1 MAVVCSLRELQDLVK
16 EVGEAEGVEVM
27 VGATLTKL
35 SDANGMAR
43 LLRKMEGTKRWSVEE
58 LPKLQPFVEIATAV
72 QQALQVF
79 GKLLPH
85 PLINPEKDIIY
96 MNISIDGPRDELFLK
111 RQADKLHLLGLEPQG
126 HEEAWQALRGLRPG
140 RRRPRQVPLRPAL
153 RPGEAA
159 EGLPLGLQPGVQDLG
174 IGSCEHVVS
183 FSILISVSTVKGGVR
198 IYVSTQ

>member
-16 EVGEAEGVEVM
+16 EVGEAEGVEVV

-111 RQADKLHLLGLEPQG
+111 RQADKLHLLGEKLKASNLKG
-126 HEEAWQALRGLRPG
+126 MKKLG
-140 RRRPRQVPLRPAL
+140 RRFVDSAQDVVDRVKFRSVLHSDLEKLRKAC
-153 RPGEAA
+153 R
-159 EGLPLGLQPGVQDLG
+159 
-174 IGSCEHVVS
+174 
-183 FSILISVSTVKGGVR
+183 SVYNQEFK
-198 IYVSTQ
+198 I

>member
-16 EVGEAEGVEVM
+16 EVGEVM

-85 PLINPEKDIIY
+85 PLINPEKD

-111 RQADKLHLLGLEPQG
+111 RQADKLHLLGEKLKASNLKG
-126 HEEAWQALRGLRPG
+126 MKKLG
-140 RRRPRQVPLRPAL
+140 RRFVDSAQDVVDRVKFRSVLHSDLEKLRKAC
-153 RPGEAA
+153 R
-159 EGLPLGLQPGVQDLG
+159 
-174 IGSCEHVVS
+174 
-183 FSILISVSTVKGGVR
+183 SVYNQEFK
-198 IYVSTQ
+198 I

>member
-16 EVGEAEGVEVM
+16 EGVEVM

-85 PLINPEKDIIY
+85 PLINPEKD

-111 RQADKLHLLGLEPQG
+111 RQADKLHLLGEKLKASNLKG
-126 HEEAWQALRGLRPG
+126 MKKLG
-140 RRRPRQVPLRPAL
+140 RRFVDSAQDVVDRVKFRSVLHSDLEKLRKAC
-153 RPGEAA
+153 R
-159 EGLPLGLQPGVQDLG
+159 
-174 IGSCEHVVS
+174 
-183 FSILISVSTVKGGVR
+183 SVYNQEFK
-198 IYVSTQ
+198 I

>member
-16 EVGEAEGVEVM
+16 EVGEVM

-85 PLINPEKDIIY
+85 PP
-96 MNISIDGPRDELFLK
+96 STPRRTL
-111 RQADKLHLLGLEPQG
+111 
-126 HEEAWQALRGLRPG
+126 
-140 RRRPRQVPLRPAL
+140 
-153 RPGEAA
+153 
-159 EGLPLGLQPGVQDLG
+159 
-174 IGSCEHVVS
+174 
-183 FSILISVSTVKGGVR
+183 ST
-198 IYVSTQ
+198 